1 MLGRFISSMSI
12 IAAIVLLFFVSTT
25 TPATAGPL
33 GILIVFICLYVVVF
47 GSLTFFLWGVH
58 RIIVKLL
65 KPFTVRRPMQPLSLQ
80 RSYYYSSVLAL
91 APVMLIGMQSVGAL
105 TIYEVGLV
113 AIFATIGCVYIA
125 KRTT

>member
-1 MLGRFISSMSI
+1 MLARFISIMSI
-12 IAAIVLLFFVSTT
+12 TAAIVLLFFVSVT

-58 RIIVKLL
+58 RTIVKLL
-65 KPFTVRRPMQPLSLQ
+65 KPFTVRRPVQSLTLQ

-91 APVMLIGMQSVGAL
+91 APVMLIGMQSVGPL

-113 AIFATIGCVYIA
+113 TFFAVIGCVYIA

>member
-1 MLGRFISSMSI
+1 MLARFISSMSI
-12 IAAIVLLFFVSTT
+12 VAAIVLLFFVSTT

-33 GILIVFICLYVVVF
+33 GILIVFICLYGVVF
-47 GSLTFFLWGVH
+47 GSLTFFLWGIH

-65 KPFTVRRPMQPLSLQ
+65 GPFTVRRPMQPLSLQ
-80 RSYYYSSVLAL
+80 RSYYYSSVIAL

-113 AIFATIGCVYIA
+113 TIFAIIGCVYIA
-125 KRTT
+125 KRTS